1 MLLLDL
7 FVFHKKSHI
16 VSIKEAALLSVFWI
30 TLALIFNV
38 IILFWLGKERALEYL
53 TGYLIEKS
61 LSVDNL
67 FVFLMIFSHFKV
79 PAMYQHRV
87 LSWGII
93 GAIVLRGV
101 MIFAGVALVTRFHWV
116 LYIFGIFL
124 LYAALKMAFGGKK
137 NEEEIEDSSIIRYA
151 RSHFNLT
158 SEYNGDSFWM
168 IKNGMKYMTP
178 MVPVIMVIESSDL
191 MFAFDSIPA
200 IFAVTTDPIIVF
212 TSNIFAILGLRS
224 LYFLLADVM
233 RRFVYLEKGLAVIL
247 AFVGVKILIEK
258 MFPIPTTVSLMVIV
272 IVMAISIFASAR
284 RNKAGSTAA
293 TK

>member
-7 FVFHKKSHI
+7 FVFHKKSHA
-16 VSIKEAALLSVFWI
+16 VSMKEAALLSVFWI

-38 IILFWLGKERALEYL
+38 IIFFWMGKDSALEYL

-93 GAIVLRGV
+93 GAIVLRGG
-101 MIFAGVALVTRFHWV
+101 MIFAGVALVTRFHWI

-124 LYAALKMAFGGKK
+124 IYAAFKMAFNRK
-137 NEEEIEDSSIIRYA
+137 NNDDEIEDSRIIKYIRN
-151 RSHFNLT
+151 HFNLT
-158 SEYNGDSFWM
+158 SEYHGDAFWM
-168 IKNGMKYMTP
+168 IKNGVKYMTP

-200 IFAVTTDPIIVF
+200 IFAVTTNPLIVF

-224 LYFLLADVM
+224 LYFLLADLL
-233 RRFVYLEKGLAVIL
+233 RRFIYLEKGLAVIL

-258 MFPIPTTVSLMVIV
+258 IFPIPTAFSLAVIV
-272 IVMAISIFASAR
+272 FVMAIAILASASK
-284 RNKAGSTAA
+284 NKGKSTASE
-293 TK
+293 